1 MPKSF
6 AYDVFLS
13 YSQVDEETV
22 VPLAERLREVGLR
35 VWLDRWEIKPGDSIP
50 LAIQR
55 GVETSRVLV
64 LCMSEAYFQSEW
76 AAAES
81 LSVLFRDPTN
91 KARRFVPLRLD
102 SVEAPDLLNQY
113 LYVDWREPS
122 DEAVRALVST
132 LREGDPINWGTDSG
146 SSTTSLTP
154 ASKDR
159 GRLPTKPRVLEGEG
173 GEVNSVSVSAD
184 GSRAVSGSEDG
195 VVRVWDL
202 ETGACTAELEGHR
215 DIVLSVSVSPNGANV
230 VSADAFGTVLVWELD
245 RNVYYELKSHDD
257 WVRSVS
263 VSADGSR
270 AVSGGDD
277 GVVRVWDLE
286 TGACTAEL
294 KGYGVLGVSVSAD
307 GSRAVSGS
315 EDGVVRVWDL
325 ETGACT
331 AELEGHTGP
340 VRAVSMT
347 PNGSRVVSGSEDG
360 EVRIWDLDI
369 VEGRYTNAKVAL
381 VGESGVGKS
390 GLRIR
395 LTEDS
400 WRETESTHG
409 MDVRRLDL
417 PGLADGGI
425 EREVWLWDFAGQPDY
440 RLVHQLYMDET
451 ALALVV
457 LDPQR
462 DDPFGPLAHWEKA
475 LEVAGRPDAAR
486 ILVAARCDRGGF
498 TVSDRAVKRY
508 LNDHA
513 YVASV
518 KTAAKSG
525 AGCDDLKSLISE
537 HIDWNRLTDTVT
549 TDLFRTLK
557 DTVLAIRREG
567 APLLQVSALQQR
579 LRMALPELR
588 FDESE
593 LRQVLRLIVGQG
605 LVHLLPF
612 GDFVLLRPELVNDYA
627 SAVVRAAREDTDEI
641 GAVTEQDVLDAQISL
656 DGVDRLVETDEKL
669 LLRDLVQLF
678 IDRALCIRE
687 GMSLVFPSYFRR
699 DRPES
704 PEPADVVVTY
714 RFDGPID
721 EIYATLVVRL
731 HYTEAF
737 EKDAFWR
744 YAADFATPGGRLAGI
759 YLDKLDEGRAEI
771 RVHFG
776 EDVPKEIQVAF
787 IRYVHAH
794 LHRKAL
800 NIVRVRT
807 HRCECGELLGA
818 ERVEKALAK
827 GRDGVRCDECDERVP
842 LIDLIEERFADDDVL
857 RAVREMDA
865 QAKIRLDT
873 ESLELILVGQAI
885 TVAATAGQ
893 IFRPTTLAD
902 HGIDGEIEF
911 KDHEGKASGRRVYLQ
926 LKSGDSHLRR
936 RKRDGAEVFTI
947 RHPRHATYWTAQP
960 APVMLVVR
968 TSDDEIRWMDVT
980 AYLKEHGP
988 DTTQLVFN
996 GEPFTPQSV
1005 VRLRNKLLPAPDN
1018 SF

>member
-173 GEVNSVSVSAD
+173 GEVNS
-184 GSRAVSGSEDG
+184 
-195 VVRVWDL
+195 
-202 ETGACTAELEGHR
+202 
-215 DIVLSVSVSPNGANV
+215 
-230 VSADAFGTVLVWELD
+230 
-245 RNVYYELKSHDD
+245 
-257 WVRSVS
+257 
-263 VSADGSR
+263 
-270 AVSGGDD
+270 
-277 GVVRVWDLE
+277 
-286 TGACTAEL
+286 
-294 KGYGVLGVSVSAD
+294 VSVSAD